1 MLWFAL
7 ILPDLPLQVFTRGAD
22 DAGPLAVVAHH
33 PRARVVAATPAALAR
48 GVESGRSVAGALAVA
63 PELQL
68 RDRDAALEDATLH
81 EFAAWA
87 GQFTP
92 NVNLDPPDAI
102 VLEVSAS
109 LRLFGGVEALARRI
123 EEALPAL
130 GLHATLAAAPTPL
143 AARWLART
151 RPGTLIRASNGWM
164 RCLDALPVDLLAD
177 GAAVARSTLEL
188 LQGIGVRRL
197 GEAARLPRDGLARR
211 QASVVTDTLARARGE
226 LPDPRPWFVP
236 PERFESRLVLPASV
250 AHSEPLLFAAGRLF
264 AGLTAWLAA
273 RHAAL
278 DRCRLSLEHDDLPDT
293 EFEIVTGRPGRD
305 EARLA
310 LLAREHLA
318 ALTLPAPVEAL
329 RLSAAAPAT
338 LHPRTQDLFG
348 DPDVARDS
356 AALLLDRLRARLGPQ
371 AVRTVLPVA
380 EHRPERAWQAAEPGS
395 RCPRNV
401 SAARPRPLWLMM
413 EPRPLGSIRPF
424 TLLSGPERIES
435 GWWDGADMRR
445 DYYVARTPDAALW
458 WIFERL
464 DPPGGWYVHGFF
476 G

>member
-7 ILPDLPLQVFTRGAD
+7 ILPDLPLQVFTRGVD
-22 DAGPLAVVAHH
+22 DAGALAVVEHH

-48 GVESGRSVAGALAVA
+48 GVEAGRSVAGALAVA

-68 RDRDAALEDATLH
+68 RDRDTAQENATLR

-92 NVNLDPPDAI
+92 NVSLDPPDAI
-102 VLEVSAS
+102 VLEASAS
-109 LRLFGGVEALARRI
+109 RRLFGGVEALAQRI
-123 EEALPAL
+123 DEALPPL
-130 GLHATLAAAPTPL
+130 GLNAKLAAAPTPL
-143 AARWLART
+143 AARWLARM
-151 RPGTLIRASNGWM
+151 RPGALIHASQGWAH
-164 RCLDALPVDLLAD
+164 CLDALPVDLLAD

-188 LQGIGVRRL
+188 LHGIGVRRL

-211 QASVVTDTLARARGE
+211 QASVVTETLARARGE

-236 PERFESRLVLPASV
+236 PERFDSRLVLPASV
-250 AHSEPLLFAAGRLF
+250 GHTEPLLFAAGRLF
-264 AGLTAWLAA
+264 SGLTAWLSA

-278 DRCRLSLEHDDLPDT
+278 DRCRLSLEHDELPDT
-293 EFEIVTGRPGRD
+293 ELEIVTGRPGRD

-329 RLSAAAPAT
+329 RLSAEAPAT
-338 LHPRTQDLFG
+338 LHARTQDLFG
-348 DPDVARDS
+348 DPDAARDS
-356 AALLLDRLRARLGPQ
+356 ATLLLDRLRARLGAD
-371 AVRTVLPVA
+371 AVRTVLPLA

-395 RCPRNV
+395 RCPRKLV
-401 SAARPRPLWLMM
+401 AACPRPLWLMK

-435 GWWDGADMRR
+435 GWWDGAEVRR
-445 DYYVARTPDAALW
+445 DYYVARTPQAALW